1 MNSPSHHAQ
10 REQTS
15 ESAASQAAPVRR
27 HSEHVKLDKFRRL
40 STEELIDSLLPGRDG
55 SLRARPDGTVLEGHH
70 RLKILRERGVNV
82 DDLQREI
89 IEKDLP

>member
-1 MNSPSHHAQ
+1 MPN
-10 REQTS
+10 ENK
-15 ESAASQAAPVRR
+15 QANQPPLKQL
-27 HSEHVKLDKFRRL
+27 HSDDTLNTVKLDKFRRL